1 MIDLEIIA
9 AHADLLRLL
18 DQPGEAGGIV
28 DIAARLDHL
37 LADPALTDPGL
48 RDLLERARFDL
59 EHGWTAAAYDALG
72 RALRLL
78 DPDPDLGT
86 DAGAHRHPERAVLR
100 AAAVELAGRGLT
112 PRDIATAL
120 KLSER
125 AVRDLFRTQGGFH
138 AS

>member
-18 DQPGEAGGIV
+18 EQPGEAGGIV

-48 RDLLERARFDL
+48 RDLLERARYDL
-59 EHGWTAAAYDALG
+59 EQGWPEAALDCIG

-78 DPDPDLGT
+78 
-86 DAGAHRHPERAVLR
+86 AE
-100 AAAVELAGRGLT
+100 AA
-112 PRDIATAL
+112 P
-120 KLSER
+120 
-125 AVRDLFRTQGGFH
+125 
-138 AS
+138 

>member
-1 MIDLEIIA
+1 MSAVDL
-9 AHADLLRLL
+9 DLA
-18 DQPGEAGGIV
+18 E
-28 DIAARLDHL
+28 
-37 LADPALTDPGL
+37 L
-48 RDLLERARFDL
+48 RDLLERARYDL
-59 EHGWTAAAYDALG
+59 EHGWPEAALDCIG

-100 AAAVELAGRGLT
+100 AAAVELAARGLT

-125 AVRDLFRTQGGFH
+125 AVRDLFHGGH
-138 AS
+138 HGRP